1 MKICPTCRK
10 TYTDANLNFC
20 LEDGSVLTAA
30 PQQTAPDT
38 VFMNQPR
45 PTQPQP
51 QPQPPM
57 HSGGQQQWNVPQ
69 HSMQPKR
76 SSKAWVWVLLILGGI
91 VLMCGGGLVGIIFLA
106 ASQEPNIA
114 NIRSEDT
121 NTESPANTSTSTSTS
136 TRAKDE
142 SPDLSKWV
150 QTTKSFGETEF
161 TDGQFIMSSRS
172 KGYYYV
178 LAATSKY
185 KTVGA
190 DVQVTAVNLD
200 NEPTNLGFGLV
211 FHSDTTP
218 LQKGYA
224 FVIDSAKKRY
234 RIVNHT
240 PKNEDVVVNWTRST
254 AIKDGKQENVLE
266 IRDGDS
272 MVDLY
277 INGTKVNSIRNVHG
291 FPNGVVGLY
300 TGDGIKIGFKDIEIR
315 R

>member
-10 TYTDANLNFC
+10 TYADTNLNFC
-20 LEDGSVLTAA
+20 LEDGSVLTVA
-30 PQQTAPDT
+30 PGQTAPDT
-38 VFMNQPR
+38 VFVNQPR

-51 QPQPPM
+51 QMQQPGHP
-57 HSGGQQQWNVPQ
+57 QWNVQQQ
-69 HSMQPKR
+69 HSMQPKK
-76 SSKAWVWVLLILGGI
+76 SSRAWVWVLLILGGMGLI
-91 VLMCGGGLVGIIFLA
+91 CGGGLVGFIFIA
-106 ASQEPNIA
+106 ANQEPKAA
-114 NIRSEDT
+114 NTKAENA
-121 NTESPANTSTSTSTS
+121 NTTEPANTASSTS
-136 TRAKDE
+136 TRKKDE

-150 QTTKSFGETEF
+150 QSTKSFGETEF
-161 TDGQFIMSSRS
+161 TDGQFIMSSRA

-185 KTVGA
+185 KSVGA
-190 DVQVTAVNLD
+190 DVQVSATNLD
-200 NEPTNLGFGLV
+200 NGATDLGFGLV

-240 PKNEDVVVNWTRST
+240 PKKEDVVVNWTRSD
-254 AIKDGKQENVLE
+254 AIKDGKQENILE

-272 MVDLY
+272 MVDLF
-277 INGTKVNSIRNVHG
+277 INGKKVNSIRNVHG

-300 TGDGIKIGFKDIEIR
+300 TGDGIKIAFKDLEIR